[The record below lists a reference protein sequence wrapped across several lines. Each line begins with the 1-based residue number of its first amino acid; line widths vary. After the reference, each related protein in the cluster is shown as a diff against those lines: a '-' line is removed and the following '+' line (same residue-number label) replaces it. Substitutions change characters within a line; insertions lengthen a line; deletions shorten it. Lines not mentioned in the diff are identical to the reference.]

1 MEEGGRPFVLAEH
14 HPALREMAIHRLHD
28 PESFWDKL
36 ESFPTVKTV
45 VPPVAMAAL
54 RRALPGRDL
63 PTRILHRTAR
73 LRSLGRP
80 RLVAIA
86 PWRGCRVPPGAEAP
100 PPSPRPPA

>member
-54 RRALPGRDL
+54 RRALPERDL
-63 PTRILHRTAR
+63 PTRIVHPTAG
-73 LRSLGRP
+73 LGRLGRQPFRAVAP
-80 RLVAIA
+80 RRRGRVAREA
-86 PWRGCRVPPGAEAP
+86 QALPP
-100 PPSPRPPA
+100 